1 MKPSDPQHDSCTTRP
16 MLAVRPVFS
25 LDHRR
30 PSGNVQLELLSRS
43 LLEKLEKGTHH
54 SQVPHWEVGFVV
66 SYECRSVS
74 ASSSRNE
81 SIGSVECGSF
91 PAKARLVLSGSSR
104 CLYGR
109 FQKLKSIYQYLNV
122 FPLVG
127 PRAMMKLS
135 DIHTTRSQRVSL
147 REEIEDETRDLFE
160 PPKVPD

>member
-1 MKPSDPQHDSCTTRP
+1 
-16 MLAVRPVFS
+16 
-25 LDHRR
+25 
-30 PSGNVQLELLSRS
+30 
-43 LLEKLEKGTHH
+43 
-54 SQVPHWEVGFVV
+54 
-66 SYECRSVS
+66 VS

>member
-1 MKPSDPQHDSCTTRP
+1 
-16 MLAVRPVFS
+16 
-25 LDHRR
+25 
-30 PSGNVQLELLSRS
+30 
-43 LLEKLEKGTHH
+43 
-54 SQVPHWEVGFVV
+54 
-66 SYECRSVS
+66 VS
-74 ASSSRNE
+74 ASSFRNE

-91 PAKARLVLSGSSR
+91 RAKARLVLSGSSR

-135 DIHTTRSQRVSL
+135 DIHTTRSQRVSF

-160 PPKVPD
+160 PRRCPMRTVVSSR